1 MIRIQ
6 IEQDEVGRIVWKATT
21 NDLAQVHWI
30 LTIVRKTVLEQGT
43 TPMIQ
48 APGPLLVPRFGTQ

>member
-48 APGPLLVPRFGTQ
+48 APGPLPVPRFGTQ